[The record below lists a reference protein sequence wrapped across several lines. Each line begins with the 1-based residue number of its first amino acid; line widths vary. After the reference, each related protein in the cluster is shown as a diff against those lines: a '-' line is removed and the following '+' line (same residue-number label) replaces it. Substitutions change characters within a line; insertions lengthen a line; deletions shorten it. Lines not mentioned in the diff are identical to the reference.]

1 MEGVIIEAEVV
12 SGNRLGRKLSFPTA
26 NMDISAREDIT
37 NGVYRSTVEIDGKQY
52 NAMSN
57 VGIRPS
63 VESTGRW
70 LETHIFDF
78 SGDLYGRI
86 LTVHLVEKIRNERK
100 FSSVAELRA
109 QLEHDM
115 EYCKMEIANENK

>member
-1 MEGVIIEAEVV
+1 MEGVVVEAEVV
-12 SGNRLGRKLSFPTA
+12 SGNKLGRKLGFPTA
-26 NMDISAREDIT
+26 NMDISNRTDIT
-37 NGVYRSTVEIDGKQY
+37 NGVYRSRITIDGAEY

-63 VESTGRW
+63 VVSTGRW

-78 SGDLYGRI
+78 NGDLYGKV
-86 LTVHLVEKIRNERK
+86 LTVCLVEKIREERK

-115 EYCKMEIANENK
+115 EYCREQNRN

>member
-1 MEGVIIEAEVV
+1 MEGVVVEAEIVKV
-12 SGNRLGRKLSFPTA
+12 NQLGRKLGFPTA
-26 NMDISAREDIT
+26 NMNISNRDDIS
-37 NGVYRSTVEIDGKQY
+37 NGVYRSEIEIDGVVY

-78 SGDLYGRI
+78 HGDLYGRV
-86 LTVHLVEKIRNERK
+86 LCVSLVEKIREERK
-100 FSSVAELRA
+100 FASITELRA

-115 EYCKMEIANENK
+115 EYCREAK